1 MPRKKHVLDAQMT
14 DIDRPHH
21 RPHQS
26 VAKSRNATLFQNAR
40 LCLLAVALGL
50 GILFL
55 HSSTIAAGQTE
66 IGNEYV
72 LGPQDRIR
80 LKVLEWRASRDEVFE
95 WSALNAE
102 YAIGAGGQLSLPIIG
117 EIVAG
122 GKTPRELATAIGI
135 GLKEHVG
142 FIEAKHIG
150 VEVVQYRPF
159 YVYGIIERPGEYA
172 FRPGLTV
179 LQALTLAGGAS
190 RLGEAGSVRLA
201 REIITTKG
209 DINLLRMELASGL
222 ARKARLLSELDELN
236 DIQKPEHQDNRVEDS
251 SLDDALYLEGLLF
264 HSRKDG
270 FEAQVGVLGQL
281 QASLEKESTS
291 LSAQLVVHDK
301 QIQLLNEELQA
312 VATLY
317 NKQLTTAPR
326 KLALERNAAQLQ
338 GERIRLETS
347 IARANQEVRKTELS
361 LLELKSRRLNEIT
374 SDLRQTQSKLEE
386 ATRRLATAESLFYES
401 EIVAARTMSL
411 NAQDQTRPIY
421 TLVRRKSDQMLELS
435 ANENTFIEPGD
446 TLKIEV
452 PPAAARGVLEAV
464 KNPRPDLLPERTN
477 SIRSQRSTPEHAD
490 QNSRTGFMR

>member
-1 MPRKKHVLDAQMT
+1 MT
-14 DIDRPHH
+14 DIDRL
-21 RPHQS
+21 RRS
-26 VAKSRNATLFQNAR
+26 IADARNAALFRRTR
-40 LCLLAVALGL
+40 LCLLTLALALVASLL
-50 GILFL
+50 Q
-55 HSSTIAAGQTE
+55 SSTIAAGPTE
-66 IGNEYV
+66 TGNEYI

-102 YAIGAGGQLSLPIIG
+102 YAISAGGQLSLPIIG
-117 EIVAG
+117 EVVAG
-122 GKTPRELATAIGI
+122 GKTPKELAVAIGVA
-135 GLKEHVG
+135 LKEHVG
-142 FIEAKHIG
+142 FIEAKHIA
-150 VEVVQYRPF
+150 VEVMQYRPF

-201 REIITTKG
+201 REIIASKG
-209 DINLLRMELASGL
+209 DISLLRMEYASGV
-222 ARKARLLSELDELN
+222 ARKARLMAELDELS
-236 DIQKPEHQDNRVEDS
+236 DIAKPEENDSRLEDS
-251 SLDDALYLEGLLF
+251 SLQDALYLEGLLF

-270 FEAQVGVLGQL
+270 FHAQIGVLGQL
-281 QASLEKESTS
+281 QGSLENESSS

-361 LLELKSRRLNEIT
+361 ILELKSRRLNEIT

-386 ATRRLATAESLFYES
+386 TGRRLATAESLFYES
-401 EIVAARTMSL
+401 EIVAARTMAL
-411 NAQDQTRPIY
+411 NAQDQTRPLY
-421 TLVRRKSDQMLELS
+421 TIVRRRLGQTLDIP

-446 TLKIEV
+446 TLKIEL
-452 PPAAARGVLEAV
+452 PAATSNGILEAAKDSRADV
-464 KNPRPDLLPERTN
+464 SPRRTN
-477 SIRSQRSTPEHAD
+477 SIRAQRSTPEQAD
-490 QNSRTGFMR
+490 HTPSQGLMR

>member
-1 MPRKKHVLDAQMT
+1 MT
-14 DIDRPHH
+14 EIDRP
-21 RPHQS
+21 RQKI
-26 VAKSRNATLFQNAR
+26 AKANPALFRNAR
-40 LCLLAVALGL
+40 RYLLALALG
-50 GILFL
+50 ISFFPA
-55 HSSTIAAGQTE
+55 STIAAGQTE
-66 IGNEYV
+66 TGNEYV

-80 LKVLEWRASRDEVFE
+80 LKVLEWRASRDEVLE

-117 EIVAG
+117 EVVAG
-122 GKTPRELATAIGI
+122 GKTPKELAAAIGV

-142 FIEAKHIG
+142 FVEAKHIA

-159 YVYGIIERPGEYA
+159 YIYGIIERPGEYA

-179 LQALTLAGGAS
+179 LQALTIAGGAS

-209 DINLLRMELASGL
+209 DINVLRMQLASGI
-222 ARKARLLSELDELN
+222 ARKARLMSELDELSE
-236 DIQKPEHQDNRVEDS
+236 IQKPEENDNRVEDS
-251 SLDDALYLEGLLF
+251 SLENALYLEGLLF

-270 FEAQVGVLGQL
+270 FQAQVGVLGQL
-281 QASLEKESTS
+281 QGSLEHESAS

-312 VATLY
+312 VASLY
-317 NKQLTTAPR
+317 SKQLTTAPR

-361 LLELKSRRLNEIT
+361 ILELKSRRLNEIT
-374 SDLRQTQSKLEE
+374 ADLRQTQSKLDET
-386 ATRRLATAESLFYES
+386 TRRLGTAESLFYES

-411 NAQDQTRPIY
+411 NAQDQTKPLY
-421 TLVRRKSDQMLELS
+421 TIVRRKSDQMVEIS
-435 ANENTFIEPGD
+435 ANDNTFIEPGD

-452 PPAAARGVLEAV
+452 PPASANGILEAV
-464 KNPRPDLLPERTN
+464 KNPSPAERTN
-477 SIRSQRSTPEHAD
+477 SIRAQRTTPEHAD
-490 QNSRTGFMR
+490 ENSRRGLVR

>member
-1 MPRKKHVLDAQMT
+1 MT
-14 DIDRPHH
+14 DIDRP
-21 RPHQS
+21 RQS
-26 VAKSRNATLFQNAR
+26 VAKGRNAALSRNAR
-40 LCLLAVALGL
+40 LCLLPLALVV
-50 GILFL
+50 GISFL
-55 HSSTIAAGQTE
+55 QSSAIAAGQTE
-66 IGNEYV
+66 TGNEYV
-72 LGPQDRIR
+72 LGPQDKIR

-117 EIVAG
+117 EVVAG
-122 GKTPRELATAIGI
+122 GKTPKELATAIGA

-142 FIEAKHIG
+142 FIEAKHIA
-150 VEVVQYRPF
+150 VEVIQYRPF

-179 LQALTLAGGAS
+179 LQAATIAGGAS
-190 RLGEAGSVRLA
+190 RLGEAGSLRLA
-201 REIITTKG
+201 REIIATKG
-209 DINLLRMELASGL
+209 DINLLRTELASGV
-222 ARKARLLSELDELN
+222 ARKARLMAELDELN
-236 DIQKPEHQDNRVEDS
+236 DIQKPEQQDNRVEVS

-270 FEAQVGVLGQL
+270 FDAQVGVLGQL
-281 QASLEKESTS
+281 QASLEQESTS
-291 LSAQLVVHDK
+291 LGAQLVVHDK

-317 NKQLTTAPR
+317 SKQLTTAPR

-361 LLELKSRRLNEIT
+361 IIELKSRRLNEIT

-386 ATRRLATAESLFYES
+386 TIRRLGTAESLFYES

-411 NAQDQTRPIY
+411 NAQEQTRPLY
-421 TLVRRKSDQMLELS
+421 TIVRRKLDQMIEIS

-452 PPAAARGVLEAV
+452 PPASANGILEAA
-464 KNPRPDLLPERTN
+464 KNPRSEVLPPEHAN
-477 SIRSQRSTPEHAD
+477 SIRSQRSSPEHAN
-490 QNSRTGFMR
+490 QTSRRGLMR

>member
-1 MPRKKHVLDAQMT
+1 MTNINRPRRSAGT
-14 DIDRPHH
+14 
-21 RPHQS
+21 
-26 VAKSRNATLFQNAR
+26 ANAATLFKNPR
-40 LCLLAVALGL
+40 RWLFGLALGL
-50 GILFL
+50 CTSLL
-55 HSSTIAAGQTE
+55 QSSAIAAGQTE
-66 IGNEYV
+66 TGNEYL

-102 YAIGAGGQLSLPIIG
+102 YSIGAGGQLSLPIIG
-117 EIVAG
+117 EVVAG
-122 GKTPRELATAIGI
+122 GKTPKELATAIGV

-159 YVYGIIERPGEYA
+159 YVYGIIERPGEYS

-179 LQALTLAGGAS
+179 LQAVTIAGGAS

-201 REIITTKG
+201 REIIATKG

-222 ARKARLLSELDELN
+222 ARKARLLAELDELS
-236 DIQKPEHQDNRVEDS
+236 DVQKPEHPDSRVEDS
-251 SLDDALYLEGLLF
+251 TLDDSLYLEGLLF

-281 QASLEKESTS
+281 QASLEQESTS

-317 NKQLTTAPR
+317 SKQLTTAPR

-386 ATRRLATAESLFYES
+386 TTRRLATAEGLFYES
-401 EIVAARTMSL
+401 EVVAARTMSL
-411 NAQDQTRPIY
+411 NAPEQTKPLY
-421 TLVRRKSDQMLELS
+421 TLIRRKSNQMLELS

-452 PPAAARGVLEAV
+452 PATSASGILEAV
-464 KNPRPDLLPERTN
+464 RNPRSDVLPERTN

-490 QNSRTGFMR
+490 QISKRGLMR